1 MPESKGLIW
10 RDRLRAAGCHA
21 FVMHIGKVSWRSRR
35 LGEFMIRL
43 FLGVTLSIGLVA
55 SAQALDVTVLTH
67 EDPAQ
72 RLPRVVM
79 PDGKVLDYSIGI
91 GSGAFRHPQD
101 PPNVIWTVGDRGP
114 NMTCGE
120 AGNLLSKD
128 IAELCRKQR
137 NGRVYPMPG
146 YVPSI
151 YKVELDIAAK
161 RFRVL
166 ETIPVKTRSGKPIS
180 GLLNPQTKAT
190 KDTGLDMSGN
200 VLPDNAD
207 NLDLEGLVRLS
218 DGTFWI
224 GEEMG
229 PSIAE
234 LSSDGRILRRFV
246 PENQVEDYKTSEAEI
261 IGALPAILSKRQG
274 NRGIESIAVSP
285 DEQFLYFIMQNPL
298 ANPDMATYDKAKNT
312 RLFKFDRRAGKLVG
326 EWVYQLD
333 NPATFALDPSE
344 KQSDPRI
351 SELTALG
358 PDRLLM
364 LERTEKTTKLHEVVL
379 SGATNILGTRW
390 DQVETSPSLEAE
402 SDAAK
407 LALVPVTKTLRFDS
421 ARDVKGAPEKIEGV
435 AFLADGAMVLIN
447 DNDFGIRGDETKILI
462 VRGAVSPDPSVHR
475 R

>member
-1 MPESKGLIW
+1 MGLS
-10 RDRLRAAGCHA
+10 LAMA
-21 FVMHIGKVSWRSRR
+21 FA
-35 LGEFMIRL
+35 
-43 FLGVTLSIGLVA
+43 A
-55 SAQALDVTVLTH
+55 SAHAVDVTVLTH

-72 RLPRVVM
+72 RLPRIVM
-79 PDGKVLDYSIGI
+79 PDGKALDYSIGI
-91 GSGAFRHPQD
+91 GSGAFRHPLD
-101 PPNVIWTVGDRGP
+101 PANILRTVGDRGP

-120 AGNLLSKD
+120 AGNLLSKALAD
-128 IAELCRKQR
+128 LCRKQR

-151 YKVELDIAAK
+151 YKVELDLAAK

-166 ETIPVKTRSGKPIS
+166 ETIPVKTKSGKPIS

-190 KDTGLDMSGN
+190 KDTGLDISGN
-200 VLPDNAD
+200 VLPDNSD

-234 LSSDGRILRRFV
+234 LSPDGRILRRFV
-246 PENQVEDYKTSEAEI
+246 PENQIEDYRTSEAEI
-261 IGALPAILSKRQG
+261 MGALPAILSKRQG

-298 ANPDMATYDKAKNT
+298 ANPDAATYEKARNT

-333 NPATFALDPSE
+333 DPRTFTLDPSE

-358 PDRLLM
+358 LDRLLV

-379 SGATNILGTRW
+379 SGATNILGSQW
-390 DQVETSPSLEAE
+390 DQIGTSPSLEAE
-402 SDAAK
+402 NDAAK

-421 ARDVKGAPEKIEGV
+421 ARDFKGAPEKIEGV
-435 AFLADGAMVLIN
+435 TFLADGAMVLIN

-462 VRGAVSPDPSVHR
+462 VRGAISPETSIYR

>member
-1 MPESKGLIW
+1 MVMKRVGL
-10 RDRLRAAGCHA
+10 
-21 FVMHIGKVSWRSRR
+21 
-35 LGEFMIRL
+35 
-43 FLGVTLSIGLVA
+43 GLVTIVLWHTA
-55 SAQALDVTVLTH
+55 AHALDVTVLN
-67 EDPAQ
+67 EADPAQ
-72 RLPRVVM
+72 RLPVIQTPGGRN
-79 PDGKVLDYSIGI
+79 LAYSLGI

-101 PPNVIWTVGDRGP
+101 PPNILWTVGDRGP

-128 IAELCRKQR
+128 IGELCRKHR

-151 YKVELDIAAK
+151 YKVELDLVANQ
-161 RFRVL
+161 FRVI

-218 DGTFWI
+218 DGSFWI

-229 PSIAE
+229 PSIAQ

-246 PENQVEDYKTSEAEI
+246 PEDQVGDYQRSEAEI
-261 IGALPAILSKRQG
+261 IGALPAVLSKRQG
-274 NRGIESIAVSP
+274 NRGIESIALSP
-285 DEQFLYFIMQNPL
+285 DEQVIYFILQNPL
-298 ANPDMATYDKAKNT
+298 ANPNAATYEKAKNT
-312 RLFKFDRRAGKLVG
+312 RIFKFDHRAGKLVG

-333 NPATFALDPSE
+333 DPRSFALDPSE
-344 KQSDPRI
+344 KQNDPRI

-358 PDRLLM
+358 PDRLLV
-364 LERTEKTTKLHEVVL
+364 LERTEKTTKLYEIVL
-379 SGATNILGTRW
+379 AGAANILGSAW
-390 DQVETSPSLEAE
+390 DRVETSPSLEGENDLAE
-402 SDAAK
+402 
-407 LALVPVTKTLRFDS
+407 LGLVPVSKTLRFDT
-421 ARDVKGAPEKIEGV
+421 ARDFKSAPEKIEGV

-447 DNDFGIRGDETKILI
+447 DNDFGIRGDQTKILI
-462 VRGAVSPDPSVHR
+462 VRGAVSPDPMVYR

>member
-1 MPESKGLIW
+1 MRSMLRCSTRLIPRKG
-10 RDRLRAAGCHA
+10 C
-21 FVMHIGKVSWRSRR
+21 
-35 LGEFMIRL
+35 
-43 FLGVTLSIGLVA
+43 LSFK
-55 SAQALDVTVLTH
+55 
-67 EDPAQ
+67 
-72 RLPRVVM
+72 PR
-79 PDGKVLDYSIGI
+79 GGRNLAYSLGI

-101 PPNVIWTVGDRGP
+101 PPNILWTVGDRGP

-128 IAELCRKQR
+128 IGELCRKHR

-151 YKVELDIAAK
+151 YKVELDLVANQ
-161 RFRVL
+161 FRVI

-218 DGTFWI
+218 DGSFWI

-229 PSIAE
+229 PSIAQ

-246 PENQVEDYKTSEAEI
+246 PEDQVGDYQRSEAEI
-261 IGALPAILSKRQG
+261 IGALPAVLSKRQG
-274 NRGIESIAVSP
+274 NRGIESIALSP
-285 DEQFLYFIMQNPL
+285 DEQFIYFILQNPL
-298 ANPDMATYDKAKNT
+298 ANPNAATYEKAKNT
-312 RLFKFDRRAGKLVG
+312 RIFKFDHRAGKLVG

-333 NPATFALDPSE
+333 DPRSFALDPSE
-344 KQSDPRI
+344 KQNDPRI

-358 PDRLLM
+358 PDRLLV
-364 LERTEKTTKLHEVVL
+364 LERTEKTTKLYEIVL
-379 SGATNILGTRW
+379 AGAANILGSAW
-390 DQVETSPSLEAE
+390 DRVETSPSLEGE
-402 SDAAK
+402 NDLAK
-407 LALVPVTKTLRFDS
+407 LGLVPVSKTLRFDT
-421 ARDVKGAPEKIEGV
+421 ARDFKSAPEKIEGV

-447 DNDFGIRGDETKILI
+447 DNDFGIRGDQTKILI
-462 VRGAVSPDPSVHR
+462 VRGAVSPDPMVYR